1 MLTKA
6 EMNSLILDS
15 MQRQSYENKSLTD
28 NLAEKYLDWLHSV
41 IMQAQQKLME
51 PLQQQQQPKEASK

>member
-1 MLTKA
+1 
-6 EMNSLILDS
+6 MNSIILDS

-51 PLQQQQQPKEASK
+51 PLQQQQQPKEANK

>member
-41 IMQAQQKLME
+41 IMQAQQKLMK
-51 PLQQQQQPKEASK
+51 PLQQQQQPKEANK

>member
-1 MLTKA
+1 
-6 EMNSLILDS
+6 MNSLILDS

-28 NLAEKYLDWLHSV
+28 NLAEKYLGWLHSV

-51 PLQQQQQPKEASK
+51 PLQQQQQPKEANK